1 MKELSRIDQVIFSD
15 LVQKAFDAEFDQN
28 FPENGTFLKQKRS
41 GREYYYYKGY
51 EPTGGAGPTKTSL
64 KYVGPADDPEIAHRA
79 EAFERIKTGYR
90 VRRDLAARLRRA
102 GFPQPT
108 RLQGEVISELA
119 KAGLFRLR
127 ATLVGSAAY
136 QTYSGLLGVRLP
148 DELITTDDIDIAK
161 FYGISIS
168 IDETKPDIEKV
179 LRKTDPTFAPAFSP
193 DEPSLVSG
201 FKTAQGFKVEFV
213 TPNRGDENYSTKL
226 AAMPSLGKSVG
237 AQVLRFLDFLI
248 HNPVRSILLYDAGI
262 PVLVPAPE
270 RYAVHKLIVATQRN
284 ALSRDKASKD
294 INQASALIEAFSTIK
309 QAADVGL
316 AWIEAWERGPRWRR
330 RLGVGA
336 MRLPDKSFEIL
347 SAGVRDA
354 AKLDGMNS
362 ADYGLDDGKDGL
374 LAKISPR
381 KVSAASALNP

>member
-1 MKELSRIDQVIFSD
+1 MKELSHIDQVMFSD
-15 LVQKAFDAEFDQN
+15 LVQKAFDAEFDEN
-28 FPENGTFLKQKRS
+28 FPENGTFHKQNRS
-41 GREYYYYKGY
+41 GREYYYYKAY
-51 EPTGGAGPTKTSL
+51 EPTRGAGPTKTSL
-64 KYVGPADDPEIAHRA
+64 KYVGPANDPEIARRV

-108 RLQGEVISELA
+108 RLEGEVISELA

-136 QTYSGLLGVRLP
+136 QTYSGLLGVRLLG
-148 DELITTDDIDIAK
+148 ELITTDDVDIAK

-168 IDETKPDIEKV
+168 IDETMPDIEKV
-179 LRKTDPTFAPAFSP
+179 LRKADPTFTPAFSP
-193 DEPSLVSG
+193 DGPSLVPG
-201 FKTAQGFKVEFV
+201 FKNAQGFKVEFI
-213 TPNRGDENYSTKL
+213 TPNRGDADYSTRL
-226 AAMPSLGKSVG
+226 AAMPSLGGSMG

-248 HNPVRSILLYDAGI
+248 RNPVRSILLHDAGV

-270 RYAVHKLIVATQRN
+270 RYAIHKLIVATQRN
-284 ALSRDKASKD
+284 ALSQDKVRKD
-294 INQASALIEAFSTIK
+294 INQASALIEAFGAVKRAS
-309 QAADVGL
+309 DVGL
-316 AWIEAWERGPRWRR
+316 AWMEAWERGPHWRR

-336 MRLPDKSFEIL
+336 TRLPDKSFEIL

-354 AKLDGMNS
+354 AKLDGKNS

-374 LAKISPR
+374 LTKISPR
-381 KVSAASALNP
+381 KASTASAHNP